1 MASCLTHW
9 SKLTNLN
16 SGLSNKAIWGKNNY
30 HENFAQ
36 LLCLTFPVIHGFSYQ
51 QGTFIHV
58 PKKPGGLKP
67 ELIDVDLVIGMYMYI
82 YFLLLGLLF
91 LFCHHLCLSLISS
104 DQ

>member
-1 MASCLTHW
+1 M
-9 SKLTNLN
+9 
-16 SGLSNKAIWGKNNY
+16 
-30 HENFAQ
+30 
-36 LLCLTFPVIHGFSYQ
+36 TFPVIHGFSYQ

-82 YFLLLGLLF
+82 SVEFIMNVINFVFLLLGLLF
-91 LFCHHLCLSLISS
+91 LFCHHLCLSLNGS